1 MGYKLVIA
9 EKPSVAQS
17 IAKVIGAEKKRDG
30 YLEGN
35 GYLVSWCFGHL
46 IELAAP
52 DAYDPKYRKWKK
64 QDLPIFPDPFRYEVT
79 ESTKKQFRKLQELM
93 KREDVTSFVE
103 ATDAGREGELIFRLV
118 YQKAG
123 CRKPFE
129 RLWISSMEDKA
140 IEEGFRNLRPSSE
153 YDALYEA
160 ALCRERADWI
170 VGINATRLFSCLYG
184 QTLNVGRVMTP
195 TLAMLAKR
203 QEEIDT
209 FKSEPFYSVR
219 IRAAGVE
226 AEGRKCKDKAEAE
239 NILQAVRNAGKAK
252 VESLQKTEKSE
263 KPPLLYD
270 LTTLQREANRR
281 YGFTA
286 QQTLDYT
293 QSLYEKKLVTYP
305 RTDSRYLT
313 DEMEDSVKVLAC
325 QMKEKCG
332 YTGIVYLDA
341 KQVINSKK
349 VSDHHAI
356 IPTENAADADFSE
369 IPYEEQKIL
378 GLVTAGLLTAL
389 GKPCLSEEY
398 HLTLSCAGEKFTSS
412 AKIITDPGWREIQ
425 DWILGK
431 DRTEEDGRAGDDHT
445 ERAYSESTFG
455 EGTSGKDAPDGNT
468 SERDLSGEYVLGG
481 NTSSET
487 ASGTEVSL
495 ADLLAADS
503 SLLAEG
509 REVIVQDPKIRTGKT
524 QPKKPYTENTL
535 LSAMER
541 AGRSETPDEAERKG
555 LGTPAT
561 RAGIIEKLV
570 RIGFVERKGS
580 NKTKYLAPTHKGISL
595 VTVMPEQIRSPL
607 LTAEWEQKLL
617 EVEKKNFPSDEFM
630 REIKADVQNLVDTYE
645 AVRDAGVMMCDEHK
659 NHDAVGKCPA
669 CGSPVIEKSRGFF
682 CSNRDCRFA
691 LWKENRYFDS
701 IGKKLTKQI
710 AEELL
715 NSGKANLRKCWSR
728 KSGKTY
734 DATLLL
740 DTDDKG
746 QAVFHM
752 EFPDRK
758 RK

>member
-1 MGYKLVIA
+1 MKLVIV

-52 DAYDPKYRKWKK
+52 DAYDPKYQKWKK
-64 QDLPIFPDPFRYEVT
+64 EDLPIFPNLFRYEVT
-79 ESTKKQFRKLQELM
+79 ESTKKQFQKLHELM
-93 KREDVTSFVE
+93 KREDVTSLVE

-118 YQKAG
+118 YHKAG

-170 VGINATRLFSCLYG
+170 VGINVTRLFSCLYG

-203 QEEIDT
+203 QEEIDA

-239 NILQAVRNAGKAK
+239 NILQAVKDSGKAK
-252 VESLQKTEKSE
+252 VETLQKTEKSE

-270 LTTLQREANRR
+270 LTMLQREANRR

-325 QMKEKCG
+325 QMKEKYG
-332 YTGIVYLDA
+332 FTGIVYLDA
-341 KQVINSKK
+341 KQVINNKK

-356 IPTENAADADFSE
+356 IPTENAASADYSK

-378 GLVTAGLLTAL
+378 GLVTAELLAAL

-398 HLTLSCAGEKFTSS
+398 HLTLSCAGEKIYCF
-412 AKIITDPGWREIQ
+412 R
-425 DWILGK
+425 
-431 DRTEEDGRAGDDHT
+431 
-445 ERAYSESTFG
+445 
-455 EGTSGKDAPDGNT
+455 
-468 SERDLSGEYVLGG
+468 
-481 NTSSET
+481 
-487 ASGTEVSL
+487 
-495 ADLLAADS
+495 
-503 SLLAEG
+503 
-509 REVIVQDPKIRTGKT
+509 
-524 QPKKPYTENTL
+524 
-535 LSAMER
+535 
-541 AGRSETPDEAERKG
+541 
-555 LGTPAT
+555 
-561 RAGIIEKLV
+561 
-570 RIGFVERKGS
+570 
-580 NKTKYLAPTHKGISL
+580 
-595 VTVMPEQIRSPL
+595 
-607 LTAEWEQKLL
+607 
-617 EVEKKNFPSDEFM
+617 
-630 REIKADVQNLVDTYE
+630 
-645 AVRDAGVMMCDEHK
+645 
-659 NHDAVGKCPA
+659 
-669 CGSPVIEKSRGFF
+669 
-682 CSNRDCRFA
+682 
-691 LWKENRYFDS
+691 KENN
-701 IGKKLTKQI
+701 GPGL
-710 AEELL
+710 A
-715 NSGKANLRKCWSR
+715 
-728 KSGKTY
+728 
-734 DATLLL
+734 
-740 DTDDKG
+740 
-746 QAVFHM
+746 
-752 EFPDRK
+752 
-758 RK
+758 

>member
-1 MGYKLVIA
+1 MKLVIA

-17 IAKVIGAEKKRDG
+17 IAKVIGADNKKDG

-52 DAYDPKYRKWKK
+52 DAYDPKYQKWKK
-64 QDLPIFPDPFRYEVT
+64 EDLPIFPEPFRYEVT

-93 KREDVTSFVE
+93 KWEDVISLVE

-118 YQKAG
+118 YHKAG

-195 TLAMLAKR
+195 TLAMLVKR

-219 IRAAGVE
+219 IKASGVV
-226 AEGRKCKDKAEAE
+226 AEGRKCKDKTEAE
-239 NILQAVRNAGKAK
+239 NILQAVRDSGKAK

-332 YTGIVYLDA
+332 FTGIVYLNSS
-341 KQVINSKK
+341 QVINSKK

-356 IPTENAADADFSE
+356 IPTENAASADFSQ

-378 GLVTAGLLTAL
+378 GLVTAELLSAL
-389 GKPCLSEEY
+389 GRPCLSEEY
-398 HLTLSCAGEKFTSS
+398 HLTLRCAGEKFTAF
-412 AKIITDPGWREIQ
+412 AKKITDPGWHEIQ

-431 DRTEEDGRAGDDHT
+431 DRTGEDNCSNDA
-445 ERAYSESTFG
+445 
-455 EGTSGKDAPDGNT
+455 SGKDTSPENAPDENK
-468 SERDLSGEYVLGG
+468 SD
-481 NTSSET
+481 ET
-487 ASGTEVSL
+487 APGMSL
-495 ADLLAADS
+495 ASVLAADP
-503 SLLAEG
+503 SLIAEG
-509 REVIVQDPKIRTGKT
+509 REVIVQDPEIRTGKT

-541 AGRSETPDEAERKG
+541 AGSSETPDKAERKG

-570 RIGFVERKGS
+570 RIGFLERKGS
-580 NKTKYLAPTHKGISL
+580 NKTKYLLPTHKGISL

-607 LTAEWEQKLL
+607 LTAEWEQKLI
-617 EVEKKNFPSDEFM
+617 EVEKKNLPPEEFM
-630 REIKADVQNLVDTYE
+630 QEIRADVQSLVDTYE
-645 AVRDAGVMMCDEHK
+645 AVKDAGVMA
-659 NHDAVGKCPA
+659 HDDYKDHEVIGKCPA
-669 CGSPVIEKSRGFF
+669 CGSPVIEKSKGFF

-715 NSGKANLRKCWSR
+715 NSGKANLRKCKSR

-734 DATLLL
+734 DATLFL

-746 QAVFHM
+746 QAAFHM

>member
-1 MGYKLVIA
+1 MGLKLVIA

-17 IAKVIGAEKKRDG
+17 IAKVIGSEKKRDG

-46 IELAAP
+46 IELAPP
-52 DAYDPKYRKWKK
+52 DVYDPKYQKWRKE
-64 QDLPIFPDPFRYEVT
+64 DLPIFPDPFRYEVT
-79 ESTKKQFRKLQELM
+79 EGTKKQFRKLQELM
-93 KREDVTSFVE
+93 KREDVTSLVE

-118 YQKAG
+118 YHKAG

-140 IEEGFRNLRPSSE
+140 IEEGFRYLRPSAE

-195 TLAMLAKR
+195 TLTMLVKR

-219 IRAAGVE
+219 IKAAGVV
-226 AEGRKCKDKAEAE
+226 AEGRKYKDKAEAE
-239 NILQAVRNAGKAK
+239 NILHAVRDSGKAK

-325 QMKEKCG
+325 LMKEKYG
-332 YTGIVYLDA
+332 FTGIVYLNPS
-341 KQVINSKK
+341 QVINSKK

-356 IPTENAADADFSE
+356 IPTENAASADYSQ

-378 GLVTAGLLTAL
+378 GLVTAELLADL
-389 GKPCLSEEY
+389 GRPCLSEEY
-398 HLTLSCAGEKFTSS
+398 HLTLSCAGEKFTAC
-412 AKIITDPGWREIQ
+412 AKSITDPGWHEIQ

-431 DRTEEDGRAGDDHT
+431 NRTGEDDCNDACSKD
-445 ERAYSESTFG
+445 
-455 EGTSGKDAPDGNT
+455 TSPENAPDENK
-468 SERDLSGEYVLGG
+468 SGETVPGM
-481 NTSSET
+481 
-487 ASGTEVSL
+487 SL
-495 ADLLAADS
+495 ASVLAADP
-503 SLLAEG
+503 SLIAEG
-509 REVIVQDPKIRTGKT
+509 REVIVQDPEIRTGKT
-524 QPKKPYTENTL
+524 QSKKPYTENTL

-541 AGRSETPDEAERKG
+541 AGSSEMPDEAERKG

-570 RIGFVERKGS
+570 RIGFLERKGS
-580 NKTKYLAPTHKGISL
+580 NKTKYLMPTHKGISL

-607 LTAEWEQKLL
+607 LTAEWEQKLI
-617 EVEKKNFPSDEFM
+617 EVEKKNLPPEEFM
-630 REIKADVQNLVDTYE
+630 REIRADVQSLVDTYE
-645 AVRDAGVMMCDEHK
+645 VVQDAGVMTNDDYKEHE
-659 NHDAVGKCPA
+659 AIGKCPA
-669 CGSPVIEKSRGFF
+669 CGSPVIEKSKGFF

-701 IGKKLTKQI
+701 IGKNLTKQI

-715 NSGKANLRKCWSR
+715 NSGKANLRKCKSR

-734 DATLLL
+734 DATLFL

-746 QAVFHM
+746 QAAFHM
-752 EFPDRK
+752 EFQDRK

>member
-1 MGYKLVIA
+1 M
-9 EKPSVAQS
+9 
-17 IAKVIGAEKKRDG
+17 
-30 YLEGN
+30 
-35 GYLVSWCFGHL
+35 
-46 IELAAP
+46 
-52 DAYDPKYRKWKK
+52 KW
-64 QDLPIFPDPFRYEVT
+64 
-79 ESTKKQFRKLQELM
+79 
-93 KREDVTSFVE
+93 EDVISLVE

-118 YQKAG
+118 YHKAG

-195 TLAMLAKR
+195 TLAILAKR

-209 FKSEPFYSVR
+209 FRSELFYSVR

-226 AEGRKCKDKAEAE
+226 AEGRKCKDKAEAG
-239 NILQAVRNAGKAK
+239 NILQAVKDSGKAK

-325 QMKEKCG
+325 LMKEKYG
-332 YTGIVYLDA
+332 FTGIVYLNPS
-341 KQVINSKK
+341 QVINSKK

-356 IPTENAADADFSE
+356 IPTENAASADFSQ

-378 GLVTAGLLTAL
+378 GLVTAELLSAL
-389 GKPCLSEEY
+389 GRPCLSVEY
-398 HLTLSCAGEKFTSS
+398 HLTLSCAGEKFTAS
-412 AKIITDPGWREIQ
+412 AKKITDPGCHEIQ
-425 DWILGK
+425 EWILGK
-431 DRTEEDGRAGDDHT
+431 ERTGEDDCSND
-445 ERAYSESTFG
+445 E
-455 EGTSGKDAPDGNT
+455 SGKDTSPENAPDENK
-468 SERDLSGEYVLGG
+468 SGETAAGG
-481 NTSSET
+481 
-487 ASGTEVSL
+487 SL
-495 ADLLAADS
+495 AAVLAADP
-503 SLLAEG
+503 SLIAEG
-509 REVIVQDPKIRTGKT
+509 REVVVQDPKIRTGKT

-541 AGRSETPDEAERKG
+541 AGSSETPDEAERKG

-570 RIGFVERKGS
+570 RIGFLERKGS
-580 NKTKYLAPTHKGISL
+580 NKTKYLLPTHKGISL

-607 LTAEWEQKLL
+607 LTAEWEQKLI
-617 EVEKKNFPSDEFM
+617 EVEKKNLPPEEFM
-630 REIKADVQNLVDTYE
+630 REIRADVQSLVDTYE
-645 AVRDAGVMMCDEHK
+645 VVQDAGVMVQPDHELLHS
-659 NHDAVGKCPA
+659 AIGKCPA
-669 CGSPVIEKSRGFF
+669 CGSPVIEKSKGFF
-682 CSNRDCRFA
+682 CSNRECRFA

-701 IGKKLTKQI
+701 IGRKLTKQI

-715 NSGKANLRKCWSR
+715 NSGKADLRKCKSR

-734 DATLLL
+734 DATLFL
-740 DTDDKG
+740 DTVDKG